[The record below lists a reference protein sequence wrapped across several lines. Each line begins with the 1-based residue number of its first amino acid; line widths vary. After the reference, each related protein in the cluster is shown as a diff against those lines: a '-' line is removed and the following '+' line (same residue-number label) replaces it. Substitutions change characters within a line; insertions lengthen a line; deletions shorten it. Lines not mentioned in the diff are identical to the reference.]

1 MNPLE
6 QQLDYV
12 FADRLPESGH
22 SMEVT
27 PGVFWVRM
35 PLPFALDH
43 INLWVTRDE
52 IDGVAGWTIID
63 CGISDETIRANWE
76 RTFDT
81 LLDGLP
87 VLRVLVTHCH
97 PDHVGLADWLCARWQ
112 APLWMS
118 AGEYLSAR
126 IMSAA
131 LPGADGSAALPHFQR
146 HGMHDPEVIAKVSQR
161 KSYYPSMVPAV
172 PLA

>member
-22 SMEVT
+22 TMEVT

-43 INLWVTRDE
+43 INLWVMRDE
-52 IDGVAGWTIID
+52 IDGVAGWTVID

-76 RTFDT
+76 NTFDT
-81 LLDGLP
+81 LLDGL
-87 VLRVLVTHCH
+87 RC
-97 PDHVGLADWLCARWQ
+97 CA
-112 APLWMS
+112 
-118 AGEYLSAR
+118 
-126 IMSAA
+126 
-131 LPGADGSAALPHFQR
+131 
-146 HGMHDPEVIAKVSQR
+146 
-161 KSYYPSMVPAV
+161 
-172 PLA
+172 

>member
-22 SMEVT
+22 TMEVT
-27 PGVFWVRM
+27 PGVYWVRM

-43 INLWVTRDE
+43 INLWVMRDE

-76 RTFDT
+76 LNQKRDW
-81 LLDGLP
+81 P
-87 VLRVLVTHCH
+87 IVTRAGGEALW
-97 PDHVGLADWLCARWQ
+97 PRDHQ
-112 APLWMS
+112 A
-118 AGEYLSAR
+118 
-126 IMSAA
+126 
-131 LPGADGSAALPHFQR
+131 
-146 HGMHDPEVIAKVSQR
+146 
-161 KSYYPSMVPAV
+161 
-172 PLA
+172 